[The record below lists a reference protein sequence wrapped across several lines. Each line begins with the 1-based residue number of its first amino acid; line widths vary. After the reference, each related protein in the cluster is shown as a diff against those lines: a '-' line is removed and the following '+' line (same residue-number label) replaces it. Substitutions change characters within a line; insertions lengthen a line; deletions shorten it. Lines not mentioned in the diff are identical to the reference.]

1 MAVSVAREVA
11 GATVRRVGRG
21 ADPSFVAASVAADLA
36 AGRAARLQ
44 AVGQGACATLVAAL
58 AGALLRYRRPVRLW
72 AGACRLPDGLILGAA
87 PRSKMLVFDVV
98 AEPDPNALVPAPG
111 AVVEIVPLSAQSDRG
126 EMARA
131 VLGALGRGR
140 PVKAAVTDKGAMKL
154 LDALF
159 AASARAGTPLAA
171 RALMYRVAPWRPDS
185 GKRTLAHLEIL
196 LEPVG
201 GIAEAARRAGLGRA
215 EDGAGEG
222 GAADGGGDAC
232 AEAGGGS

>member
-1 MAVSVAREVA
+1 VSVAREVA
-11 GATVRRVGRG
+11 GASVHRIGRG
-21 ADPSFVAASVAADLA
+21 ADPATVAASVAADLA

-87 PRSKMLVFDVV
+87 PRSRMLVFDVV
-98 AEPDPNALVPAPG
+98 AEPDPSALVPAPG

-131 VLGALGRGR
+131 VLSALGRGR
-140 PVKAAVTDKGAMKL
+140 SVKAAVTDKGAMKL

-159 AASARAGTPLAA
+159 AASARAGAPLAA

-201 GIAEAARRAGLGRA
+201 GVAEAARRAKLDRVD
-215 EDGAGEG
+215 EDGGAGGEVH
-222 GAADGGGDAC
+222 GGGDAR
-232 AEAGGGS
+232 AGAGGGA